1 MLKWNGMQKLE
12 SNFCWRAAC
21 SGIFKIQIIFLL
33 CSFFFDTHN
42 QYCECYAGSV
52 KCSPSCRCVG
62 CKNIGP
68 FGGPSPPR
76 AKVDVALLMRK
87 TLAKGTRRKKS
98 EPFQAAQNLTFLKH
112 GSPDSVKSMVRKPA
126 GAIGKPGYSG
136 VHEVGSMPSLAS
148 SSEGTSPGE
157 FARNR
162 SKDEDDDE
170 HERHQQHGLLG
181 SRTKPIMDEQDDDVK
196 TLLMAAYAMA
206 EIGKGSSPAKR
217 GCSPGT
223 TESTTATAMA
233 MMSKSATV
241 SQPSAQSSPAVFRDA
256 KRPRSDMEGTD
267 SAALSLD
274 SKRMHFE

>member
-1 MLKWNGMQKLE
+1 MQNNTWTATLVGVFSKFKLLLTL
-12 SNFCWRAAC
+12 F
-21 SGIFKIQIIFLL
+21 FL
-33 CSFFFDTHN
+33 SPHD

-68 FGGPSPPR
+68 FGGPTGEAR
-76 AKVDVALLMRK
+76 VAVDVAGLMRR
-87 TLAKGTRRKKS
+87 TLAKGKPRRKKS

-112 GSPDSVKSMVRKPA
+112 GSPDSVKGGMVRKGPGATA
-126 GAIGKPGYSG
+126 GSGKQGDSG
-136 VHEVGSMPSLAS
+136 VHEVASMPSLAS

-162 SKDEDDDE
+162 SKDEDEDE
-170 HERHQQHGLLG
+170 HNRQQHDNMSKLNGLMG

-223 TESTTATAMA
+223 TESTTATATA
-233 MMSKSATV
+233 MTMM
-241 SQPSAQSSPAVFRDA
+241 SAQSSPATFRDA
-256 KRPRSDMEGTD
+256 KRPRSDLEGTD
-267 SAALSLD
+267 SAASSNNRSLD